1 MFKTNTLTVDVPLN
15 LISFFAIYNFRI
27 KIEIAFGYKFSTGKF
42 NKGVESFY
50 HRWVSLSTK
59 LSMFLRINLSW
70 LENETNTLMLKNVVK
85 SF

>member
-15 LISFFAIYNFRI
+15 LISFFALYNFRI

-50 HRWVSLSTK
+50 HR
-59 LSMFLRINLSW
+59 
-70 LENETNTLMLKNVVK
+70 
-85 SF
+85 